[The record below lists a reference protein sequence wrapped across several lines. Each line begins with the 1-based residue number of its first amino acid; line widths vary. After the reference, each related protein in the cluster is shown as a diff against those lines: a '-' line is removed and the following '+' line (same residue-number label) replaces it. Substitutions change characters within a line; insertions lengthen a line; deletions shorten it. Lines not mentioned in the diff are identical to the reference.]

1 MEFMTG
7 VKKKEDISVKTLLEI
22 PEGTEVKLEGAVHII
37 RDMGEVAFVILRK
50 SEGLVQC
57 VYEEGSV
64 DFPLKDLKE
73 ESAVAVTGT
82 VKKEDRAPGGVEV
95 RLQTITVLSE
105 PTEPMPLA
113 VNKWK
118 MNTSLEAMLNMRPI
132 SLEANLNNRAIALRN
147 VRERAKFRIQEG
159 VVRAFRDFLHSQGFT
174 EIHTPKI
181 GAKGAEGGANIFKLE
196 YFHRPAVLAQSPQFY
211 KQMLVG
217 VFDRVFEVG
226 PVFRAEKHNTK
237 RHLNEYTSLDFEMGY
252 IEDYTD
258 IMAMETGFLQYMV
271 ELLKKDYAK
280 ELEILKVMLPKTEEI
295 PTVPFTK
302 AKELVA
308 EKYNRKIRNPFDLE
322 PEEELLIGQYFKE
335 EYDADFVFVTEYP
348 SKKRPFYAM
357 DDPEDKR
364 YTKSFDL
371 LFHGLEITTGGQR
384 IHDYKML
391 SEKIAAR
398 GMTEEGMEQYLSAF
412 KHGMPPH
419 GGLGIGLE
427 RLTMKLIGEDNVRE
441 TTLFPRD
448 LTRLEP

>member
-132 SLEANLNNRAIALRN
+132 ALRN

-174 EIHTPKI
+174 EIHTQRSARK
-181 GAKGAEGGANIFKLE
+181 AQRVAQTSSSWNTSTARQSLHRARSSTNRCLLACLTVFLKSDRSSVLKNIT
-196 YFHRPAVLAQSPQFY
+196 P
-211 KQMLVG
+211 
-217 VFDRVFEVG
+217 
-226 PVFRAEKHNTK
+226 
-237 RHLNEYTSLDFEMGY
+237 
-252 IEDYTD
+252 
-258 IMAMETGFLQYMV
+258 
-271 ELLKKDYAK
+271 
-280 ELEILKVMLPKTEEI
+280 
-295 PTVPFTK
+295 
-302 AKELVA
+302 
-308 EKYNRKIRNPFDLE
+308 
-322 PEEELLIGQYFKE
+322 
-335 EYDADFVFVTEYP
+335 
-348 SKKRPFYAM
+348 
-357 DDPEDKR
+357 
-364 YTKSFDL
+364 
-371 LFHGLEITTGGQR
+371 
-384 IHDYKML
+384 
-391 SEKIAAR
+391 
-398 GMTEEGMEQYLSAF
+398 
-412 KHGMPPH
+412 
-419 GGLGIGLE
+419 
-427 RLTMKLIGEDNVRE
+427 NVI
-441 TTLFPRD
+441 
-448 LTRLEP
+448 

>member
-7 VKKKEDISVKTLLEI
+7 VKKKEDISVKTLLET

-82 VKKEDRAPGGVEV
+82 VKKEDRAPGDVEV

-118 MNTSLEAMLNMRPI
+118 MNTSLEAMLNMRP
-132 SLEANLNNRAIALRN
+132 IALRN

-237 RHLNEYTSLDFEMGY
+237 RHLNEYTSLDFEMSY
-252 IEDYTD
+252 IEKYTAN
-258 IMAMETGFLQYMV
+258 IENETG
-271 ELLKKDYAK
+271 
-280 ELEILKVMLPKTEEI
+280 
-295 PTVPFTK
+295 
-302 AKELVA
+302 
-308 EKYNRKIRNPFDLE
+308 
-322 PEEELLIGQYFKE
+322 
-335 EYDADFVFVTEYP
+335 
-348 SKKRPFYAM
+348 
-357 DDPEDKR
+357 
-364 YTKSFDL
+364 
-371 LFHGLEITTGGQR
+371 
-384 IHDYKML
+384 
-391 SEKIAAR
+391 
-398 GMTEEGMEQYLSAF
+398 
-412 KHGMPPH
+412 
-419 GGLGIGLE
+419 
-427 RLTMKLIGEDNVRE
+427 
-441 TTLFPRD
+441 
-448 LTRLEP
+448 